1 MFGVNW
7 KAAGLAFVLALPLGQ
22 VLASERA
29 EQAWRMIDNGA
40 LVIDVRTTQEYADG
54 HLPEA
59 RNIPLSDVGTG
70 FHDIDKQQPIVVYC
84 RSGGRAAM
92 AMEALQKQ
100 GFTHVHN
107 GGGLNEM
114 QETQMN
120 TGPLN

>member
-7 KAAGLAFVLALPLGQ
+7 KAAGLALVLALPVGQ
-22 VLASERA
+22 ALASERS

-40 LVIDVRTTQEYADG
+40 LVIDVRTPQEYADG
-54 HLPEA
+54 HLPDA

-84 RSGGRAAM
+84 RSGSRSAM
-92 AMEALQKQ
+92 AMDALQKQ
-100 GFTHVHN
+100 GFSNVHN

-114 QETQMN
+114 QETQMKM
-120 TGPLN
+120 GPLN